1 MRVSTVAI
9 ATIVKLAT
17 AYAAAEHNVDE
28 TSSVSSSSPH
38 QKRSAIN
45 RINSRQQR
53 QVIKGQEDNSQNTY
67 DPYLGLSSLSRQQ
80 QQQQRGEGG
89 ASRRELQ
96 DMSMSMAE
104 IDSGDMCAFCP
115 NGLSDPSFV
124 LPTDDGA
131 TCEMAS
137 AFANTLLPTDPICAT
152 VQLAKVFCCKPEPET
167 PEVGTIVDIAVGN
180 PDFSI
185 LVSAVTA
192 AGLVDTL
199 SGDGP
204 FTVFA
209 PTDDA
214 FRALPADT
222 LDAILLDVD
231 QLTSVLTYHV
241 VSGKVASTDLVNGPV
256 PTLNGADVT
265 VDLTDG
271 VKINDANVIIPDIEA
286 SNGIIHVIDKVLLPP
301 MGKLSCCLEL
311 MFVPT
316 CSYPFL
322 FPLHSCVAFLLIKNQ
337 TYLCQMMVP
346 PQRSPL
352 LARPLP

>member
-1 MRVSTVAI
+1 MRVLKLAAI
-9 ATIVKLAT
+9 AIL
-17 AYAAAEHNVDE
+17 NVTPL
-28 TSSVSSSSPH
+28 TSAVEIDR
-38 QKRSAIN
+38 KRSNVQYKSNEEEESAAYIG
-45 RINSRQQR
+45 
-53 QVIKGQEDNSQNTY
+53 VAPEDE
-67 DPYLGLSSLSRQQ
+67 RK
-80 QQQQRGEGG
+80 
-89 ASRRELQ
+89 LQ
-96 DMSMSMAE
+96 DDMSMSMAE
-104 IDSGDMCAFCP
+104 NDSGDMCAFCP

-137 AFANTLLPTDPICAT
+137 AFANTLLPTDLICAT

-167 PEVGTIVDIAVGN
+167 PELGTIVDIAVGN

-214 FRALPADT
+214 FRSLPADT
-222 LDAILLDVD
+222 LDALLLDVD

-316 CSYPFL
+316 CSYPLL

-337 TYLCQMMVP
+337 TYLCQM
-346 PQRSPL
+346 

>member
-17 AYAAAEHNVDE
+17 AYVAAERNVDE
-28 TSSVSSSSPH
+28 SSSVSSSSPH

-45 RINSRQQR
+45 RINIRQQR

-80 QQQQRGEGG
+80 QQQQRREGG

-104 IDSGDMCAFCP
+104 IDNGDMCAFCP

-167 PEVGTIVDIAVGN
+167 PEVGTIVDISAGN

-214 FRALPADT
+214 FRSLPAGA
-222 LDAILLDVD
+222 LDDLLQNVD

-241 VSGKVASTDLVNGPV
+241 VSGKVASTDLVDGPV
-256 PTLNGADVT
+256 PTVNGADVT

-271 VKINDANVIIPDIEA
+271 VKINDANVIIPDLEA
-286 SNGIIHVIDKVLLPP
+286 SNGIIHAIDKVLLPP
-301 MGKLSCCLEL
+301 MGKLSCCWNLCSCL
-311 MFVPT
+311 PIPT
-316 CSYPFL
+316 PSCFPFT
-322 FPLHSCVAFLLIKNQ
+322 HCVAFLLIIRLI
-337 TYLCQMMVP
+337 YARCWRDHSRRP
-346 PQRSPL
+346 PCSCSR
-352 LARPLP
+352 R

>member
-80 QQQQRGEGG
+80 QQQRGEG

-214 FRALPADT
+214 FRSLPADT
-222 LDAILLDVD
+222 LDALLLDVD

>member
-1 MRVSTVAI
+1 
-9 ATIVKLAT
+9 
-17 AYAAAEHNVDE
+17 
-28 TSSVSSSSPH
+28 
-38 QKRSAIN
+38 
-45 RINSRQQR
+45 
-53 QVIKGQEDNSQNTY
+53 
-67 DPYLGLSSLSRQQ
+67 
-80 QQQQRGEGG
+80 
-89 ASRRELQ
+89 
-96 DMSMSMAE
+96 MSMAE
-104 IDSGDMCAFCP
+104 IDNGDMCAFCP

-167 PEVGTIVDIAVGN
+167 PELGTIVDIAAG
-180 PDFSI
+180 DDRFTT
-185 LVSAVTA
+185 LVAAVTA

-214 FRALPADT
+214 FRALPAGALED
-222 LDAILLDVD
+222 LLQNVD

-241 VSGKVASTDLVNGPV
+241 VSGKVASTDLVDGPV
-256 PTLNGADVT
+256 PTVNGADVT

-271 VKINDANVIIPDIEA
+271 VKINDANVIEADIEA
-286 SNGIIHVIDKVLLPP
+286 CNGVLYIIDTVLLPP
-301 MGKLSCCLEL
+301 ICKLSCCLEL

-316 CSYPFL
+316 FPFT
-322 FPLHSCVAFLLIKNQ
+322 HA
-337 TYLCQMMVP
+337 
-346 PQRSPL
+346 SPFF
-352 LARPLP
+352 